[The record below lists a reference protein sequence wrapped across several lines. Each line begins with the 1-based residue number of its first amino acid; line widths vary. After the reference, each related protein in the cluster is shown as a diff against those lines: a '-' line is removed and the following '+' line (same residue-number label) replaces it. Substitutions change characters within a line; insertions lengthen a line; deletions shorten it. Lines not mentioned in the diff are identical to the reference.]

1 MAAADEDHECPAGI
15 PAWVMT
21 FADLMSLLMCFFVLL
36 LSFSEMDV
44 QKFKQL
50 MGSVQFAF
58 GVQTEIEAKAIPK
71 GTSIIAQEFSPGT
84 PRPTVAQ
91 TIQQQTTSPNQSTL
105 DIPPPTSDTTPK
117 KSEQASAEDS
127 AEGRESKAENDSET
141 PTESTESNPLQALGA
156 DQGVADIDN
165 LDPSAEQLERGGFR
179 EQLVLQTQRDKK
191 AIEDTLS
198 QEVRDGLVEVE
209 TQGRKIIVRVTE
221 QNSFDPGR
229 ADIVPRFVP
238 VLRKIRS
245 VLAITP
251 GLVKVEGHTDGRS
264 STGVYRTELEL
275 SAMRANAVAGELL
288 AGGVLD
294 VSRFSV
300 VGVGSSLP
308 RNTGLGPDALA
319 ANRRVEIIVDQGI
332 GPGDIQGS
340 NLDASNPEDNRIRE
354 DQDARLRSRF
364 GLRSDEIF

>member
-1 MAAADEDHECPAGI
+1 MAVEEECECPAGI

-50 MGSVQFAF
+50 MGSVKFAF
-58 GVQTEIEAKAIPK
+58 GVQSEIEAKAIPK

-84 PRPTVAQ
+84 PRPTIAQ
-91 TIQQQTTSPNQSTL
+91 TVQQQTTNPNQSTL

-117 KSEQASAEDS
+117 QSEQASAEDS
-127 AEGRESKAENDSET
+127 AEGREEPAPNDSEQ
-141 PTESTESNPLQALGA
+141 PTESTESAPQQSLGA
-156 DQGVADIDN
+156 DQGIADIEN

-179 EQLVLQTQRDKK
+179 EQLILQTEQDKK

-198 QEVRDGLVEVE
+198 QEIRDGLVDVE
-209 TQGRKIIVRVTE
+209 TEGRKIIVRVTE

-238 VLRKIRS
+238 VLRKIRG
-245 VLAITP
+245 VLSITP
-251 GLVKVEGHTDGRS
+251 GLVRVEGHTDGRS
-264 STGVYRTELEL
+264 STGIYRTELEL

-288 AGGVLD
+288 SGGVLD
-294 VSRFSV
+294 VTRFSV
-300 VGVGSSLP
+300 VGVGSSMP
-308 RNTGLGPDALA
+308 RSDGLGPDALA

-340 NLDASNPEDNRIRE
+340 NVNATADQDRRIRE
-354 DQDARLRSRF
+354 DQDTRLRSRF

>member
-1 MAAADEDHECPAGI
+1 MVQDDCECPEGI
-15 PAWVMT
+15 PPWVMT

-50 MGSVQFAF
+50 MGSVKFAF

-84 PRPTVAQ
+84 PRPTLSP

-105 DIPPPTSDTTPK
+105 DIPPPTSETAPK
-117 KSEQASAEDS
+117 QSERASAEDS
-127 AEGRESKAENDSET
+127 AEGRESPAPNDSEIET
-141 PTESTESNPLQALGA
+141 DATESNPEVAPGA

-165 LDPSAEQLERGGFR
+165 LDPSAEQLERGGLR
-179 EQLVLQTQRDKK
+179 QQLVLQTERDKK

-198 QEVRDGLVEVE
+198 EEIRDGLIEVE

-229 ADIVPRFVP
+229 ADVVARFVP
-238 VLRKIRS
+238 VLRKIRT

-251 GLVKVEGHTDGRS
+251 GSVRVEGHTDGRS

-275 SAMRANAVAGELL
+275 SAMRANSVAGELL

-294 VSRFSV
+294 VQRFSV
-300 VGVGSSLP
+300 VGVGSAIP
-308 RNTGLGPDALA
+308 RNQGIGPDGLV

-332 GPGDIQGS
+332 GPGNIQGG
-340 NLDASNPEDNRIRE
+340 NIDASEPEDLRIRQ
-354 DQDARLRSRF
+354 DQDTRLRSRF